1 MTSKWARDFV
11 LQLLNQYSV
20 AGSRVEESYN
30 NQADYLAKIPRLL
43 DDAQVYVATGTG
55 KIRTLTEMASLTKKK
70 MGAWVLYELPADCW
84 QVCSGGLIR
93 TDGPQLHRYS
103 RYRLL
108 GDNGIAVPKELDGE
122 LMLEYFRYP
131 ALLGEDP
138 AESAALDNTVEAQMA
153 LPYYTA
159 AHLVMQDD
167 AFAYS
172 ALMNEFEAKLARMG
186 ERRQAEITTVEDDY
200 SAAEAGYNG

>member
-1 MTSKWARDFV
+1 MTYQWARDFV

-30 NQADYLAKIPRLL
+30 NQADYLGKIPKLL
-43 DDAQVYVATGTG
+43 DDAQIYVATGSG
-55 KIRTLTEMASLTKKK
+55 KIRTITNTASLPRKP
-70 MGAWVLYELPADCW
+70 MGAWVFYQLPEDCW

-131 ALLGEDP
+131 ALLGDDP
-138 AESAALDNTVEAQMA
+138 VDTTPLDNTREAQMA
-153 LPYYTA
+153 LPYYVA

-186 ERRQAEITTVEDDY
+186 ERLQAELTIVEDAY
-200 SAAEAGYNG
+200 SAGEARHNG